1 MAFYFEDIDDLIV
14 NFLRKLVGEW
24 YMSYVVKD
32 SVLEIGK
39 QLENA
44 KESYTSIHKNK
55 HRVDYAKNCDL
66 LFLKKGKVSLYKM
79 DSHLLS
85 MTITAPAIIGL
96 SELYNNVP
104 YHYLRCNNDCTFAI
118 INKKEAIILF
128 DNKGLW
134 NEAFKVLTWY
144 QGLYLQRDRIMS
156 HSTISHIVNE
166 HLKCLWELSED
177 ERKKTSVYTYI
188 MSRNHISRSSI
199 HKVLQEKIK
208 NNSVVID
215 YGKLS
220 FYKEV

>member
-1 MAFYFEDIDDLIV
+1 
-14 NFLRKLVGEW
+14 
-24 YMSYVVKD
+24 MSYVVKD
-32 SVLEIGK
+32 SVLKLGK

-66 LFLKKGKVSLYKM
+66 LFLKKGKVLLYKM

-104 YHYLRCNNDCTFAI
+104 YHYLRCDNDCIFVI

-134 NEAFKVLTWY
+134 SEAFKVLTWY

-166 HLKCLWELSED
+166 HLKCIWKLSEN

-199 HKVLQEKIK
+199 HKVLQEKK
-208 NNSVVID
+208 
-215 YGKLS
+215 KRTQWLLTMES
-220 FYKEV
+220 FLFIRKFSMRLFLIY